1 MKSAPQVRGLLL
13 FLLIPSFLLGGCIR
27 IRVRQAEGTELKSL
41 PAKSETMRPEESRL
55 PPASIRANRS
65 HVLFS
70 EKDLPAPNST
80 PSITTPTV
88 SSLEVTRNSVPQAAN
103 PNQARKFRSQQ
114 VRSRPGYVPAN
125 RTLAKRSDT
134 KAAVPLAA
142 SARPSSDPA
151 LHELSVPAPT
161 EAPSSL
167 RMKGTCLNDQSRQRL
182 LSQVDSKLR
191 RISTPLSKSQEQ
203 TYTLASALAVDA
215 RQAFERNDCEA
226 GVSLASKASVLASNL
241 PARHG
246 M

>member
-1 MKSAPQVRGLLL
+1 MKSAPRVRGLLL
-13 FLLIPSFLLGGCIR
+13 FLLIPGFLLCGCVR
-27 IRVRQAEGTELKSL
+27 IRVRQAQGTEFISS
-41 PAKSETMRPEESRL
+41 PAKSETMPSEESRL
-55 PPASIRANRS
+55 PPALIRANRS

-80 PSITTPTV
+80 PGLTTPTV
-88 SSLEVTRNSVPQAAN
+88 SSFEATRNSVPQATN
-103 PNQARKFRSQQ
+103 PNQRKLRSQQ

-125 RTLAKRSDT
+125 RTLAKSGDT
-134 KAAVPLAA
+134 KAAVALAP
-142 SARPSSDPA
+142 SARPSSDPG

-191 RISTPLSKSQEQ
+191 RISTPLSRSQQQ

-215 RQAFERNDCEA
+215 RQAFEANDCEA

-241 PARHG
+241 PARGG